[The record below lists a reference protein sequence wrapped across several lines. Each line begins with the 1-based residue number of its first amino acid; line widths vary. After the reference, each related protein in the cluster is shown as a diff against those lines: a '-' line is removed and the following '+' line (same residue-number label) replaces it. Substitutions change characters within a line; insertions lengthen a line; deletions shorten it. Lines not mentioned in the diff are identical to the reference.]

1 MTHSN
6 LTTLNKNFGLS
17 NRLLFSESST
27 GLVTA
32 ELCFE
37 QAKLELH
44 LHGAHL
50 TSYRPHDNH
59 EVLWMSDTAVYQT
72 GKAIRGGIPLCWP
85 WFGAHANNP
94 DRAQHG
100 YARTSPFSV
109 LSTSADAQASS
120 IILALDSAAAPYEE
134 WQNSASLE
142 VEIRL
147 SDSLWMEMRTT
158 NQSDSTLTVSN
169 ALHTYFR
176 ISSRDRISI
185 PDVTGLTYLDKPQH
199 YKKLQQ
205 TSAITINDEVD
216 RVYLAP
222 PMKVDLLDS
231 GRQLTTSIS
240 SWGNHNLV
248 IWNPGA
254 ANAKAMSD
262 FDDQGF
268 EQMLCIEPANALDQ
282 SINIKPGECHRL
294 GQEISCS
301 LEAGFRG
308 RHSDSTYPSS

>member
-6 LTTLNKNFGLS
+6 LATLNKIFGLG
-17 NRLLFSESST
+17 NRLLFSESSS
-27 GLVTA
+27 GPIKA

-37 QAKLELH
+37 QAKLELY
-44 LHGAHL
+44 LHGAHV

-94 DRAQHG
+94 DRPQHG
-100 YARTSPFSV
+100 YARTSHFSV
-109 LSTSADAQASS
+109 LFTSADAQATS
-120 IILALDSAAAPYEE
+120 ITLSLDPAAAPYEE
-134 WQNSASLE
+134 WQNSANFE

-158 NQSDSTLTVSN
+158 NKSDSTLTVSN
-169 ALHTYFR
+169 ALHTYFG
-176 ISSRDRISI
+176 ISSRDRITI

-199 YKKLQQ
+199 YKKLPQ
-205 TSAITINDEVD
+205 TSATMINDEVD

-222 PMKVDLLDS
+222 PMKIDLLDS

-248 IWNPGA
+248 IWNPGKKI
-254 ANAKAMSD
+254 AKAMSD

-282 SINIKPGECHRL
+282 SINIEPGECHRL
-294 GQEISCS
+294 GQDVSCS
-301 LEAGFRG
+301 SQSRFCVRC
-308 RHSDSTYPSS
+308 RDSK